1 MAEKESRLDKY
12 LENLPGSN
20 IIEGIKDFIWGD
32 PDAPSYTKITESV
45 KELGK
50 KDDAEIKDY
59 YNILHEINKYQK
71 DPEAGPPDFGG
82 MSEML
87 RHHVLDIMDQK
98 FPERLKEYNF
108 RAFEQ
113 AYAEKDPKKKDRM
126 LKQLRTQFDPSLK
139 SPHLES
145 GRPFVESDVT
155 MAIKKGREK
164 LPEPGYEGPFGK
176 LGEYFSKNAAAR
188 DKLFSMMGS
197 MGRELV
203 KPIQPGQEAAGAL
216 VPTLS
221 RGLGKGQEEYAAKQ
235 AAAAKTAL
243 DMATAQQKIN
253 PLQYYTT
260 KMTEARLAVPQ
271 GMDPDSAEGKR
282 WIGKY
287 LMSVGIPGQ
296 VVDLT
301 SSLES
306 LNLQLLSAPNDEE
319 KKRLQGLVDQINRQ
333 LQDVISQSIGGSSVT
348 SVIDY
353 STLTGL

>member
-1 MAEKESRLDKY
+1 MATFLEEWEEEHKLFKDPPEDHVDFDKVNKKLKEFRNI
-12 LENLPGSN
+12 ENPTK
-20 IIEGIKDFIWGD
+20 KDFNEMFTW
-32 PDAPSYTKITESV
+32 
-45 KELGK
+45 
-50 KDDAEIKDY
+50 
-59 YNILHEINKYQK
+59 INK
-71 DPEAGPPDFGG
+71 
-82 MSEML
+82 
-87 RHHVLDIMDQK
+87 
-98 FPERLKEYNF
+98 
-108 RAFEQ
+108 FEQ
-113 AYAEKDPKKKDRM
+113 QVPIKNIPITGPLFGKTRAELRDKFNEAYPDRETGYNYESFIEAYKEEDPKKREKELAR
-126 LKQLRTQFDPSLK
+126 LRTQFDPNIHT
-139 SPHLES
+139 PHLER

-164 LPEPGYEGPFGK
+164 LPEPKYEGPFGK
-176 LGEYFSKNAAAR
+176 IGEYFSKNAAAR

-203 KPIQPGQEAAGAL
+203 KPIQPGQAAAGAL
-216 VPTLS
+216 LPTLS
-221 RGLGKGQEEYAAKQ
+221 RGLGKGETEYAAKQ
-235 AAAAKTAL
+235 AAGAKTAL

-260 KMTEARLAVPQ
+260 KMTEARLAVPKHI
-271 GMDPDSAEGKR
+271 DPDSAEGKR

-287 LMSVGIPGQ
+287 LVSVGIPGQ

-306 LNLQLLSAPNDEE
+306 LNLQLLSASNDEE
-319 KKRLQGLVDQINRQ
+319 KKRIQGLVDQINRQ

>member
-1 MAEKESRLDKY
+1 MATFLEEWEEENKWFKDPPEDHVDFTKVKNKLKEFNKIEKPTKKNFNEIFTVINKF
-12 LENLPGSN
+12 EQQVP
-20 IIEGIKDFIWGD
+20 IKSELLTG
-32 PDAPSYTKITESV
+32 
-45 KELGK
+45 LGK
-50 KDDAEIKDY
+50 TRAGLRDKFNEAYPDRETG
-59 YNILHEINKYQK
+59 YNYESFI
-71 DPEAGPPDFGG
+71 EAY
-82 MSEML
+82 
-87 RHHVLDIMDQK
+87 
-98 FPERLKEYNF
+98 KE
-108 RAFEQ
+108 E
-113 AYAEKDPKKKDRM
+113 DPKKREKELAR
-126 LKQLRTQFDPSLK
+126 LRTQFDPNIHT
-139 SPHLES
+139 PHLER

-164 LPEPGYEGPFGK
+164 LPEPEYEGPFGK
-176 LGEYFSKNAAAR
+176 IGEYFSKNAAAR

-203 KPIQPGQEAAGAL
+203 KPIQPGQAAAGAL
-216 VPTLS
+216 LPTLS
-221 RGLGKGQEEYAAKQ
+221 RGLGKGETEYAAKQ
-235 AAAAKTAL
+235 AAGAKTAL

-348 SVIDY
+348 NIVPY
-353 STLTGL
+353 NPQY

>member
-1 MAEKESRLDKY
+1 
-12 LENLPGSN
+12 
-20 IIEGIKDFIWGD
+20 
-32 PDAPSYTKITESV
+32 
-45 KELGK
+45 
-50 KDDAEIKDY
+50 
-59 YNILHEINKYQK
+59 
-71 DPEAGPPDFGG
+71 
-82 MSEML
+82 ML
-87 RHHVLDIMDQK
+87 RQHVLDVMDQK

-139 SPHLES
+139 SPHLER

-164 LPEPGYEGPFGK
+164 LPEPEYEGPFGK
-176 LGEYFSKNAAAR
+176 IGEYFSKNAAAR
-188 DKLFSMMGS
+188 DKMFSMLGS

-221 RGLGKGQEEYAAKQ
+221 RGLGKGQEEYAAKR

-260 KMTEARLAVPQ
+260 KMTEARLAVPKHI
-271 GMDPDSAEGKR
+271 DPDSAEGKR

-319 KKRLQGLVDQINRQ
+319 KKRIQGLVDQINRQ

-348 SVIDY
+348 NIVPY
-353 STLTGL
+353 NPQY